1 MPYSDLCWYSRQAQ
15 LLGQIEN
22 VVQLCLMFCSFCAE
36 AKAAEE
42 AGLKAVLVIREGNE
56 PLTEEDKMHF
66 PVIRSFQDFVFE
78 ASAKRKKMS
87 TDDEPHVT
95 VESPTVEASHSSNS
109 DQVKTVCKTEVANPE
124 SAGSGNVGS
133 SLCEFEMMDVSNN
146 DPHETNVKTDRN
158 ETEPRSTDIKMAV
171 EDGDTKESGKT
182 ELAGNDSEI
191 SKTRSSPPELKTVEA
206 ADTKQSPKP
215 CPESAEEND
224 NGKVSETTDVKL
236 KSAEVGVEV
245 SKVETH
251 VELNDTKFEHKELE
265 RDEASS
271 RAGNTDGDANEIPA
285 NVEEAKVDAEEA
297 GNTGSS
303 AHDTNIGL
311 KAARNGSGAGSAVHD
326 SEELEIPSG
335 DTKTNFVD
343 AEADSTHEEAN
354 LQGTEADTQNTEGD
368 DSRVEENSNIEMS
381 DSTET
386 AGKADAG
393 CSEIK
398 NDTVVN
404 ARDEKVAEKM
414 GTDNTTNQ
422 MKATGGM
429 EVESLAKFGETDE
442 ALKKAVD
449 VKSGENASV
458 KKEGES
464 SELLEG
470 SSIDEA
476 GEASKL
482 QTEVIDKSESDITVH
497 QLPEKH
503 FVKDSSAGNCAPGD
517 NTSLESTEAEHS
529 KSTAEMN
536 TELPAA
542 HASQEENSS
551 ELISAADK
559 ILQGKVEGISNTVEK
574 PDYEFPVV
582 DMAEADAN
590 TNEDV
595 EPVESKDKEEKGA
608 DESSVVEDTTKENGL
623 AATAENGNAISSNC
637 PASEQNGE
645 VSDAERNVKVKKLP
659 VDGSGNKDDATPIT
673 GVASS

>member
-1 MPYSDLCWYSRQAQ
+1 
-15 LLGQIEN
+15 
-22 VVQLCLMFCSFCAE
+22 MFCSFCAE

-42 AGLKAVLVIREGNE
+42 AGLKAALVVREGNE
-56 PLTEEDKMHF
+56 PLTEEDKVHF

-95 VESPTVEASHSSNS
+95 VESPTIEASDSSNS

-146 DPHETNVKTDRN
+146 DPYETNVKTDRN

-182 ELAGNDSEI
+182 ELAGSDSEV
-191 SKTRSSPPELKTVEA
+191 SKTRSSTPELKTVEA
-206 ADTKQSPKP
+206 ADTEQSPKP
-215 CPESAEEND
+215 CSESAEESD
-224 NGKVSETTDVKL
+224 SGKVSEKTDVKL
-236 KSAEVGVEV
+236 KSVEVDVEV

-251 VELNDTKFEHKELE
+251 VELNDSKFEHKEPE
-265 RDEASS
+265 RGEASS

-297 GNTGSS
+297 GNTDLS
-303 AHDTNIGL
+303 AHDTNVGL
-311 KAARNGSGAGSAVHD
+311 KAARNGSG
-326 SEELEIPSG
+326 
-335 DTKTNFVD
+335 DTKTNSVN
-343 AEADSTHEEAN
+343 AEADSTYEEAN
-354 LQGTEADTQNTEGD
+354 LQGTEADAQNTEGD
-368 DSRVEENSNIEMS
+368 DSRVEENSNTEMS
-381 DSTET
+381 GDNMDSTET
-386 AGKADAG
+386 AGKADAD

-398 NDTVVN
+398 NDTDVN
-404 ARDEKVAEKM
+404 ARDEKVAEIM
-414 GTDNTTNQ
+414 DIDNVTNH

-429 EVESLAKFGETDE
+429 EMESLAKLGEKDE
-442 ALKKAVD
+442 ALKKAVNM
-449 VKSGENASV
+449 KSGENASV
-458 KKEGES
+458 KKEGEN

-470 SSIDEA
+470 PSINEA
-476 GEASKL
+476 GEVSKL
-482 QTEVIDKSESDITVH
+482 QSEVIDKSESDITVH

-503 FVKDSSAGNCAPGD
+503 FVNDSSAGNCAPGD
-517 NTSLESTEAEHS
+517 TTSLESTEAEYS
-529 KSTAEMN
+529 KSTAELN

-559 ILQGKVEGISNTVEK
+559 ILQGKMEDLSNTAEK
-574 PDYEFPVV
+574 PDSEFPVIASNV
-582 DMAEADAN
+582 DTAEADSN
-590 TNEDV
+590 TNEDI

-608 DESSVVEDTTKENGL
+608 DEFSVVEDTTKENGL
-623 AATAENGNAISSNC
+623 AATAESGKAISSNC
-637 PASEQNGE
+637 PESEQNGE
-645 VSDAERNVKVKKLP
+645 VSDAEHDVKVKKLP
-659 VDGSGNKDDATPIT
+659 VDGLGNKDDATPIA

>member
-1 MPYSDLCWYSRQAQ
+1 
-15 LLGQIEN
+15 
-22 VVQLCLMFCSFCAE
+22 MFCSFCAE

-42 AGLKAVLVIREGNE
+42 AGLKAVLVVREGNE

-78 ASAKRKKMS
+78 TSAKRKKMS

-95 VESPTVEASHSSNS
+95 VESPTVEVSDSSNS
-109 DQVKTVCKTEVANPE
+109 DQVKTVCKTEVASPE
-124 SAGSGNVGS
+124 SAGSENVGS
-133 SLCEFEMMDVSNN
+133 SLCELEMMDVSNN

-158 ETEPRSTDIKMAV
+158 ETEPQSTDIKMAM

-182 ELAGNDSEI
+182 ELAGNDSEV

-206 ADTKQSPKP
+206 DTVQSPKP
-215 CPESAEEND
+215 CSESAEESD
-224 NGKVSETTDVKL
+224 NGKVSDTTDVKL
-236 KSAEVGVEV
+236 KSAEVDVEV

-251 VELNDTKFEHKELE
+251 VELNDTKSEHKEHE

-285 NVEEAKVDAEEA
+285 IVEEAKVDTEET
-297 GNTGSS
+297 GNTESS

-311 KAARNGSGAGSAVHD
+311 KAARSCSGSGSALQD
-326 SEELEIPSG
+326 SEELEIGSG
-335 DTKTNFVD
+335 DTKTNFID

-354 LQGTEADTQNTEGD
+354 LQGTGADTQNTEGDADTQNTEGD
-368 DSRVEENSNIEMS
+368 DSRVEENSNREMS
-381 DSTET
+381 GVDTDSTET
-386 AGKADAG
+386 AGKADAHCG
-393 CSEIK
+393 EIK
-398 NDTVVN
+398 NDTDVN
-404 ARDEKVAEKM
+404 AGDEKVAEIM
-414 GTDNTTNQ
+414 DTDNMINQ

-429 EVESLAKFGETDE
+429 EMESLAKLGEKDE

-449 VKSGENASV
+449 MKSGENASV

-470 SSIDEA
+470 SSVNEA
-476 GEASKL
+476 GEVSKL
-482 QTEVIDKSESDITVH
+482 QSEVIDKSESDITVH

-503 FVKDSSAGNCAPGD
+503 FVNDSSAGNSALGD

-529 KSTAEMN
+529 KSTAELN
-536 TELPAA
+536 IELPAA
-542 HASQEENSS
+542 YASQEENSS

-559 ILQGKVEGISNTVEK
+559 ILQGKVEDISNTVEE
-574 PDYEFPVV
+574 PDSESPVIASNV
-582 DMAEADAN
+582 DTAEADAN

-608 DESSVVEDTTKENGL
+608 DVSSVVEDTTKENGL
-623 AATAENGNAISSNC
+623 AATAEGGNVISSNC
-637 PASEQNGE
+637 PESEQNGE
-645 VSDAERNVKVKKLP
+645 ASDAEHDVKVKKLP